1 MQVKQALDAYFAN
14 VKFDD
19 KLFRRLTQNNIE
31 YISGNEERAQLFSGR
46 NIGCYFI
53 KYTQYD
59 KNIFYNNLF
68 GLEFDDINDEIE
80 KISSIPKHFK
90 IARDDVNLMCF
101 YIAHRFLSNPDLD
114 EKRQMAY
121 AREALNYFNYRTL
134 VLLSSTYF
142 IYPISEDKATS
153 MSERLSNKY
162 IIKKLK
168 NWNEY
173 CQYRSD
179 EYLDSKFLTLLR
191 KMDSDDELPNAI
203 IDLFGRT
210 KDTIKNIYG
219 EFTEMLE
226 SDEVI
231 KSRQATVKDGE
242 GNMQL
247 ADRIDSVQRYTGRVD
262 TMLSDKTV
270 MIKKDHITVVVDIL
284 SNLSY
289 RDMHEC
295 LDHLFEFAFSSR
307 KAHDRVHNHFKDI
320 LVNAMEYLQRNEVY
334 LHSKTNVLDIM
345 NSIVGNV
352 LYARGTEVSVHRVKN
367 EGEQL
372 IKAVYKHHKDS
383 LSDRTLK
390 SVRNGLYLYVV
401 LTAFTS

>member
-114 EKRQMAY
+114 EKQQMAY

-203 IDLFGRT
+203 TDLFGRT

-307 KAHDRVHNHFKDI
+307 KAHDRVHTHFKDI

>member
-68 GLEFDDINDEIE
+68 GLEFDDISDEIE

-114 EKRQMAY
+114 EKQQMAY

-203 IDLFGRT
+203 TDLFGRT

-307 KAHDRVHNHFKDI
+307 KAHDRVHAHFKDI

>member
-114 EKRQMAY
+114 EKQQMAY

-203 IDLFGRT
+203 TDLFGRT

-307 KAHDRVHNHFKDI
+307 KAHDRVHTHFKDI

-352 LYARGTEVSVHRVKN
+352 LYARGTEVSVHRVKS

>member
-114 EKRQMAY
+114 EKQQMAY

-203 IDLFGRT
+203 TDLFGRT

-231 KSRQATVKDGE
+231 KSRQATVKDSE

-307 KAHDRVHNHFKDI
+307 KAHDRVHAHFKDI